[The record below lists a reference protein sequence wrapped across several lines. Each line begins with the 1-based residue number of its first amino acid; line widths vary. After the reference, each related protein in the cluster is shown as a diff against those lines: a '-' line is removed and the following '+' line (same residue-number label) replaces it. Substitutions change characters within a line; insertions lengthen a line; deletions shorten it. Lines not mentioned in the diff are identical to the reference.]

1 MIASLVSPPDHGK
14 RPPGAGPSGPGSSDM
29 GFLGMLI
36 LLASLSMLFGALL
49 VGFVVLRLTSQQWNQ
64 FGRMPLPPG
73 LLLSTIVLI
82 GASVTI
88 EFALRRV
95 RDNDASGLRRWL
107 VATSVL
113 GGSFVLLQVVNWF
126 WAVERVFPT
135 LEHVFPALFFLLSG
149 VHAAHVLGGL
159 VPMLIVTRNAFR
171 GRYHPLYYPGV
182 RYCAM
187 YWHFLDV
194 TWLLIVLA
202 LLLR

>member
-1 MIASLVSPPDHGK
+1 MLASLVSPPDHGN

-49 VGFVVLRLTSQQWNQ
+49 VGFIVLRLTSQQWHQ

-73 LLLSTIVLI
+73 LLLSTVVLL
-82 GASVTI
+82 ATSVTI
-88 EFALRRV
+88 ELALRGV
-95 RDNDASGLRRWL
+95 RRADAAALRRWL
-107 VATSVL
+107 AATSVL
-113 GGSFVLLQVVNWF
+113 GGTFVLLQIVNWF

-135 LEHVFPALFFLLSG
+135 LQHVFPALFFLLSG

-159 VPMLIVTRNAFR
+159 APMVIVTRNAFL
-171 GRYHPLYYPGV
+171 GRYHPLHYPGV

-187 YWHFLDV
+187 YWHFLDA
-194 TWLLIVLA
+194 TWLLIVVA